1 MKQTEIYDRLNAL
14 FNEVFLREDIKLSP
28 ATTAA
33 DIEGRDSFRHI
44 ELMLVIE
51 TRFNIQFHSCELD
64 EMKNI
69 GDLIRVI
76 ERHLTAA

>member
-33 DIEGRDSFRHI
+33 DIEGWDSFRHI

-51 TRFNIQFHSCELD
+51 TRFNIQFHSRELD

>member
-14 FNEVFLREDIKLSP
+14 FNDVFLREDIKLSP
-28 ATTAA
+28 ATPAA
-33 DIEGRDSFRHI
+33 DIEGWDSFRHI

-51 TRFNIQFHSCELD
+51 TRFNIQFHSRELD

-76 ERHLTAA
+76 ERHLPAA